1 LSEKP
6 RKYDIIIPV
15 YGGLHYLRQCVN
27 SILKNTRHPY
37 NLVIV
42 DDGNNPIIKEY
53 LRTIKS
59 AGMITNRKNLGWLK
73 SCNIGIENTENDV
86 VLLNSDTMVTEGWL
100 EKMDRCAYSDSKIG
114 IVNPLSN
121 NGTFLSIPRPS
132 IFNPIPAGFTLESFA
147 SLVSELSECRY
158 PSIPTVLGF
167 CLLIKRELSDCIGL
181 LDEKFELSYGGSN
194 DFYLKAKRKGYRA
207 VCADDA
213 FVYHY
218 GKKSFGDSPD
228 REVHHTRAIEN
239 ENNSLSYLR
248 VKLLTKI
255 SKISPEYKDKVS
267 MIMPVY
273 NREIYLEEAISSV
286 LNQSYS
292 NFELIIV
299 DDGST
304 DNSLSIAREFAK
316 NDRRVT
322 VVALEENQGF
332 AIARN
337 EGLKRAK
344 GEFIT
349 QFDSDDVMLPNA
361 IKSRVEFLRS
371 NLDIDLVFGKIHL
384 FIDKDGKQIE
394 SKYSKYIRDVED
406 FYEIVKNHD
415 FYEKIRKSELGICGA
430 DVTSMFRRD
439 VLFREGFYEESID
452 LGADSEFFARILK
465 GTSISFLNE
474 PLLLHRLHDTNI
486 SKRIDNSTGE
496 WIVWSQKPEYGLRF
510 QYLQEITRLGGSG
523 SYGNR
528 IDKEINKKIK
538 VFIDKGENSMR
549 KSRKAYSMENYP
561 QFALLIGQVGH
572 MAELIDR
579 LRLQIKEQ
587 QIAIVAKDQHIN
599 NLNKAIVAKDQHINN
614 LNKAINE
621 AIVAKDQHIN
631 NLNKAIVAKDQ
642 HIASKDER
650 INNLNKAIVAKDQH
664 IANLDRFIRDLTGEI
679 VKIKK
684 YSVFYNLLSR
694 FRKELLM
701 WLGKSRK

>member
-1 LSEKP
+1 
-6 RKYDIIIPV
+6 
-15 YGGLHYLRQCVN
+15 
-27 SILKNTRHPY
+27 
-37 NLVIV
+37 
-42 DDGNNPIIKEY
+42 
-53 LRTIKS
+53 
-59 AGMITNRKNLGWLK
+59 
-73 SCNIGIENTENDV
+73 
-86 VLLNSDTMVTEGWL
+86 
-100 EKMDRCAYSDSKIG
+100 
-114 IVNPLSN
+114 
-121 NGTFLSIPRPS
+121 
-132 IFNPIPAGFTLESFA
+132 
-147 SLVSELSECRY
+147 
-158 PSIPTVLGF
+158 
-167 CLLIKRELSDCIGL
+167 
-181 LDEKFELSYGGSN
+181 
-194 DFYLKAKRKGYRA
+194 
-207 VCADDA
+207 
-213 FVYHY
+213 
-218 GKKSFGDSPD
+218 
-228 REVHHTRAIEN
+228 
-239 ENNSLSYLR
+239 
-248 VKLLTKI
+248 
-255 SKISPEYKDKVS
+255 
-267 MIMPVY
+267 
-273 NREIYLEEAISSV
+273 
-286 LNQSYS
+286 
-292 NFELIIV
+292 
-299 DDGST
+299 
-304 DNSLSIAREFAK
+304 
-316 NDRRVT
+316 
-322 VVALEENQGF
+322 VALEENQGF

-337 EGLKRAK
+337 EGLKRAR